1 MDNFEKLIKKLRKR
15 RSDYLEKLQ
24 RLSHELLDIGIDL
37 TIAVSDETSKRE
49 EYMRHKLILDK
60 LDALPSQKLNIKR
73 TIKQIIIK
81 SGAFSV
87 GASLATLLLATIFI
101 PEITTI
107 LGISAVAGGISFV
120 ANTSIVLERPIRTL
134 IDLYRFEKQH
144 DYAEEEKQTKT
155 AKYNLDKATKKVNK
169 LKEAKTKKKSQ
180 QQRASQNHEDLSS
193 YIIQVEEAKTRASSK
208 LGRFANEDSLN
219 KVYQSDQNINDIL
232 RLERKMKND
241 K

>member
-1 MDNFEKLIKKLRKR
+1 MDNFEKLIKQLRKR

-60 LDALPSQKLNIKR
+60 LDALPTQKLNIKR
-73 TIKQIIIK
+73 VIKQIIIR
-81 SGAFSV
+81 SGAISMGV
-87 GASLATLLLATIFI
+87 GLTALVLTTIFTPEILSIITSTAIASGITFLAT
-101 PEITTI
+101 
-107 LGISAVAGGISFV
+107 SAIA
-120 ANTSIVLERPIRTL
+120 AARPIKTL
-134 IDLYRFEKQH
+134 IDLYQFEKQH
-144 DYAEEEKQTKT
+144 DYSEEEKQTKT

-169 LKEAKTKKKSQ
+169 LKEAKTKKKGQ
-180 QQRASQNHEDLSS
+180 QQRTSKNHEDLSR

-232 RLERKMKND
+232 RLERKMRND